1 MGLTRDAAFG
11 VLELPVGSDQESVR
25 AKYKQLALKWHPE
38 KHNNSHDAVKQ
49 FKQVT
54 QAYRLLAYNN
64 SQEMTTA
71 EARKFFQDVYFSN
84 SCVLNGVSDDSTS
97 SDDESDDSEDDV
109 RLDFAKFEQLFP
121 GKVKGI
127 PRKKDLSESQTH
139 SQRLTEEEI
148 NRNAEEL
155 ITEEEKERRKADKRK
170 AKKKRRKERKK
181 AEKVEQQK
189 PEKGKNLKNKSSTD
203 QEKNKK
209 QVKKTASGSSS
220 DEQADFDPTSAFFE
234 KAISKKKKAVIDSTQ
249 VPKKERSHER
259 NGAHY
264 LEEEVEEVDSTVLRS
279 RQLAIRGNEM
289 AQVEEYNAAIQ
300 LFTEAISLDPKDF
313 RFLGNRSYC
322 FDRLQQYERALK
334 DAEKAI
340 RLAKDWPKGY
350 FRKGRALAGLN
361 RFPEAEEAFLQVL
374 KLDKNCEE
382 AVHELQQVR
391 TRQLTD
397 MGFSHGQ
404 ALAAIKKHATVQAA
418 LESLLAGTVF
428 TDESLAGE
436 VYVSD
441 EDDYVMPRR
450 IPAPMPVAHQSA
462 DVKMDPKNP
471 EGLTALWVGNILPQV
486 SERRLTQMFQKYGP
500 VISVRM
506 LPEKYC
512 AFINFKLKESAGRA
526 MQALQGF
533 ECEGQHLLIR
543 FPDNPVN
550 PTGNITI
557 RKPQSVPTTAPNTAN
572 PGAAASVPKSQ
583 GVRNTPKL
591 SGPVNGDECYFW
603 RTTGCDYAEACRY
616 KHVPKHK
623 GIDKKPWQK

>member
-11 VLELPVGSDQESVR
+11 LLEVPAGSDQD
-25 AKYKQLALKWHPE
+25 ALKTKYKQLALKWHPE
-38 KHNNSHDAVKQ
+38 KHNNAPDAIKRFRQ
-49 FKQVT
+49 IT

-64 SQEMTTA
+64 SQELSMA

-84 SCVLNGVSDDSTS
+84 SCVLNGDGVSDDSTS
-97 SDDESDDSEDDV
+97 SDDETDDSDEDDK
-109 RLDFAKFEQLFP
+109 LELQFGKFFP
-121 GKVKGI
+121 GKVKGL
-127 PRKKDLSESQTH
+127 PKKKDTSDDLSQH
-139 SQRLTEEEI
+139 SQLTPEEI

-155 ITEEEKERRKADKRK
+155 ITEEEKERRRAEKRR

-181 AEKVEQQK
+181 LEKQEVKQD
-189 PEKGKNLKNKSSTD
+189 KGKKQKNKGNGE

-209 QVKKTASGSSS
+209 SEKKPASESSS
-220 DEQADFDPTSAFFE
+220 DEQADFDPNSAFFT
-234 KAISKKKKAVIDSTQ
+234 KAVNKKKKASSDSTQ
-249 VPKKERSHER
+249 SSKKDRVHER
-259 NGAHY
+259 NGAHNG
-264 LEEEVEEVDSTVLRS
+264 EEDFEEVDSTVLRS

-322 FDRLQQYERALK
+322 YDRLQQYEKALK

-340 RLAKDWPKGY
+340 KLSKDWPKGY

-361 RFPEAEEAFLQVL
+361 RFSEAEEAFLQVL

-382 AVHELQQVR
+382 AVQELQQVR

-418 LESLLAGTVF
+418 LEALLAGA
-428 TDESLAGE
+428 DESLAGE
-436 VYVSD
+436 VYLSD
-441 EDDYVMPRR
+441 EEDYAPPKN
-450 IPAPMPVAHQSA
+450 IPPPQLAPNQPA

-471 EGLTALWVGNILPQV
+471 EGLTALWVGNVLPQV
-486 SERRLTQMFQKYGP
+486 TERRLTQMFAKYGP
-500 VISVRM
+500 VVSVRM

-526 MQALQGF
+526 MQCLQNQ

-543 FPDNPVN
+543 FPDNPIN
-550 PTGNITI
+550 STGNTITL
-557 RKPQSVPTTAPNTAN
+557 RKNPASTTTTTTTAATNKPPAK
-572 PGAAASVPKSQ
+572 GVS
-583 GVRNTPKL
+583 GVRNIPKL

-603 RTTGCDYAEACRY
+603 RTTGCDYADKCRY
-616 KHVPKHK
+616 LHLPKSK
-623 GIDKKPWQK
+623 GADKKPWQK